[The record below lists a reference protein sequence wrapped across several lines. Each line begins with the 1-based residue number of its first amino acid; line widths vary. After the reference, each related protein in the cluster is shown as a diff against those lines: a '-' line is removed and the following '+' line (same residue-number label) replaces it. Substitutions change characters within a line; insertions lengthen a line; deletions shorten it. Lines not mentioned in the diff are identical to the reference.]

1 LAASLDYVPERIGL
15 AKEQGKGMLVELW
28 MWLIVVLML
37 TLVIVQNI
45 GLRERITKLE
55 ATLRR

>member
-1 LAASLDYVPERIGL
+1 
-15 AKEQGKGMLVELW
+15 MLVELW

-37 TLVIVQNI
+37 TLIIVQNI